1 VCPPDPS
8 QSSLQIP
15 ARLLVAEDHTML
27 RSLFA
32 TALEREGY
40 ETLQAAD
47 GEEALRLA
55 TRDLHS
61 LDLLLTDDRMPGM
74 NGWELTRV
82 LKALRPDLKVIVMS
96 AHGSEDLLAPGVV
109 MLLKPFTLNTLR
121 SLVASQLDGAEGS
134 EGADST

>member
-1 VCPPDPS
+1 
-8 QSSLQIP
+8 
-15 ARLLVAEDHTML
+15 ML

-32 TALEREGY
+32 PAVERAGY

-47 GEEALRLA
+47 GEEAFRLA
-55 TRDLHS
+55 TRHLQS

-96 AHGSEDLLAPGVV
+96 ANRSEGLLAPGVV
-109 MLLKPFTLNTLR
+109 RLLKPFTLDTLWT
-121 SLVASQLDGAEGS
+121 LVASRLDGAEDS
-134 EGADST
+134 ETQGDS